1 MSIEENDVLGEQIE
15 ELFDALD
22 CLLVNFN
29 DAEETFVKDMKERW
43 DKGQDFSE
51 GQVKWIEQL
60 YSKYID
66 GEELEDTYE
75 RFKRS

>member
-22 CLLVNFN
+22 CLLINFN
-29 DAEETFVKDMKERW
+29 DVEETFVKDMKERW